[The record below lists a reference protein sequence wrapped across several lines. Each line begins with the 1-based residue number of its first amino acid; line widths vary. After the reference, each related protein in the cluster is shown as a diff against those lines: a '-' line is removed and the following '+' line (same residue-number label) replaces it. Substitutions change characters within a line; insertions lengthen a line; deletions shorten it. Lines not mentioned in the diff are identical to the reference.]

1 MTESSGEK
9 TATATPYPDDC
20 PDPVG
25 PYTDY
30 RVAVSVAKKRSDLYT
45 ADTAVIEPKYQ
56 KLKDAQARYQTA
68 WTAQRTAWEDLKCR
82 LKRIKETLEHA
93 VEEGVRQ
100 HLWDCWTQ
108 VGGQTDPTAGPV
120 NCAEIDELD
129 CDELEDLLE
138 EDDRPTAEQIGRL
151 RQQDVLAG
159 QCVTQVDADYDTLAG
174 FPEGLQAAITDL
186 TSRATTLEQELAA
199 PGNDPRR
206 SWVVYLALNRD
217 VQRLKHQLTT
227 AAEYA
232 CTLKARFVHLLDTHE
247 TAICIKVVLHAIDER
262 DRIEAADR
270 QERAGS
276 IVDLVLE
283 CALKAPT
290 SESATPAQQQAEQK
304 YEQKS
309 EQRSQEKSEK
319 ETPAAGAGG

>member
-30 RVAVSVAKKRSDLYT
+30 RVAVSVAKKRSELYT
-45 ADTAVIEPKYQ
+45 ADAAVIEPKYQ

-82 LKRIKETLEHA
+82 LKRIKDTLEDA
-93 VEEGVRQ
+93 VEEAVRQ
-100 HLWDCWTQ
+100 HLWTCWTK
-108 VGGQTDPTAGPV
+108 VGDQTDQTAGPV
-120 NCAEIDELD
+120 NCAEIDQLD
-129 CDELEDLLE
+129 CDDLVDLLE
-138 EDDRPTAEQIGRL
+138 QDDGPTAEQIGRL

-159 QCVTQVDADYDTLAG
+159 QCVTQVDADYDELAG

-186 TSRATTLEQELAA
+186 TGRATTLEQEMAA
-199 PGNDPRR
+199 AGNDPRR

-217 VQRLKHQLTT
+217 VQRLKDQLTT

-232 CTLKARFVHLLDTHE
+232 CALKVSFVHLLETHE
-247 TAICIKVVLHAIDER
+247 TAICIKFVLHAIDER
-262 DRIEAADR
+262 ARIEAADR
-270 QERAGS
+270 AERAGS

-290 SESATPAQQQAEQK
+290 SGYAAPAQQPG
-304 YEQKS
+304 
-309 EQRSQEKSEK
+309 EQRSKERSERQPQEKSEE
-319 ETPAAGAGG
+319 ETRAADATP